1 MTRGA
6 LKWGTDAAKPK
17 GSWATAKRPSWS
29 QNRHNSC
36 LSCLFPLYGIIW
48 WMNHW
53 TIFTWGS
60 ILEACGSNDKQTGS
74 REGLVYWSD
83 RSFFRDLVLI
93 LLLVN
98 MWQQLLLFSFI
109 LDPIFPSSLV
119 IRVETVEESCCF
131 CQSSICPT
139 LSWWQPSVL
148 LGIIPCPLS
157 VHVVQVEWL
166 HCGLQR
172 GMWPR
177 PGPSERSI
185 PSGTVIVY
193 G

>member
-6 LKWGTDAAKPK
+6 LQRVTDASQPR
-17 GSWATAKRPSWS
+17 GSWTAAKRPSWS

-48 WMNHW
+48 WI
-53 TIFTWGS
+53 TGLYL
-60 ILEACGSNDKQTGS
+60 LEEVFLKPVGQMTRPEVERVWCIGLTDHFLGIWYSSYYLWICGN
-74 REGLVYWSD
+74 
-83 RSFFRDLVLI
+83 SFCFSPSSLI
-93 LLLVN
+93 LFL
-98 MWQQLLLFSFI
+98 
-109 LDPIFPSSLV
+109 SSLV

-148 LGIIPCPLS
+148 IGIIPGPLS

-166 HCGLQR
+166 HAGLQR
-172 GMWPR
+172 GMWSG